1 MKKKLLL
8 ILTLLCCVS
17 ITFAQSS
24 AHFHLKG
31 GMQQTLELEAVDSI
45 TYLAPQSD
53 LLLPPSC
60 TVQAG
65 TKVKLTYMA
74 TDGLLENPIKWV
86 SSDSRIATFNGDS
99 IQGKKQGK
107 CIISGTYNGV
117 TSHCMVTVT
126 PDFKG
131 LLEQIITNSPLV
143 CYTAAEVG
151 AYMSQA
157 LTTGSKSQTGSY
169 PHRQG
174 WDFMHGETKHTWKLH
189 NTYIR
194 PNYKAI
200 VSNENNAKNCQLI
213 ATTLYLHSL
222 MLNIDM
228 YGIAP
233 IYNSPDVVLPVYTS
247 ADKVYPYM
255 DSIFTALLQNYEN
268 PAYTGSETNVQL
280 TTTQDRIFEGDLNK
294 WNVFTKALY
303 ARFLLRKLP
312 NWENNA
318 TTCQKIISLTNEVLA
333 NWNEPRYY
341 YPGGVA
347 GNNCPWGPYAPSV
360 NFWTGTNNILD
371 ESIPTTFFLH
381 GLLGSID
388 GTYQVTR
395 GYALDPRASRMMT
408 ARDQIAGMLHLE
420 SNIGMPIANTITSYP
435 SLLSTL
441 NPYTIDTGYIAL
453 MTTEEVMFIKA
464 EAQYWSGNIV
474 DAYATTVEATKASM
488 QRYGISDAALAESNL
503 KNQYNRFFEIKL
515 PAANK
520 FTIAD
525 LMQQKYV
532 AMYLQPEQWTDM
544 RRYNYSSSYNGI
556 SYDNVYIYD
565 VKNVHNGVNALFA
578 KDNVNYTRQ
587 YTLHRPYN
595 LYEAHWCTEED
606 YGVNALL
613 SPNAWV
619 TKIPVEITAEYNQN
633 ELMNHGYYT
642 TDESGAQIL
651 NYQILKQRIIWAH
664 NTSNKATSL
673 DANIAWK

>member
-60 TVQAG
+60 TLQAG

-318 TTCQKIISLTNEVLA
+318 EVCQEIIRLA
-333 NWNEPRYY
+333 DDALASFEEPRYY
-341 YPGGVA
+341 YPGGVTES
-347 GNNCPWGPYAPSV
+347 NCPWGPFKPIINSWESRA
-360 NFWTGTNNILD
+360 NRLD
-371 ESIPTTFFLH
+371 QSIPTTFFLH
-381 GLLGSID
+381 GILGNYD
-388 GTYQVTR
+388 GSTLKSDR
-395 GYALDPRASRMMT
+395 GYALDPRAERIMEQRASEK
-408 ARDQIAGMLHLE
+408 GVMLHLE
-420 SNIGMPIANTITSYP
+420 SNIGMDQSKKLTNYP
-435 SLLSTL
+435 DLYASTAL
-441 NPYTIDTGYIAL
+441 TNPYTQNTGYIAL
-453 MTTEEVMFIKA
+453 ITREELMFIKA
-464 EAQYWSGNIV
+464 EAQYWANDIKG
-474 DAYATTVEATKASM
+474 ASAKTSM
-488 QRYGISDAALAESNL
+488 PTFDWCKWKIEDNDYPSSQGGHILTHSPLNPYFQDV
-503 KNQYNRFFEIKL
+503 QYQPLILEFRQ
-515 PAANK
+515 P
-520 FTIAD
+520 
-525 LMQQKYV
+525 
-532 AMYLQPEQWTDM
+532 LQ
-544 RRYNYSSSYNGI
+544 
-556 SYDNVYIYD
+556 
-565 VKNVHNGVNALFA
+565 
-578 KDNVNYTRQ
+578 
-587 YTLHRPYN
+587 
-595 LYEAHWCTEED
+595 
-606 YGVNALL
+606 
-613 SPNAWV
+613 
-619 TKIPVEITAEYNQN
+619 
-633 ELMNHGYYT
+633 
-642 TDESGAQIL
+642 
-651 NYQILKQRIIWAH
+651 
-664 NTSNKATSL
+664 
-673 DANIAWK
+673 